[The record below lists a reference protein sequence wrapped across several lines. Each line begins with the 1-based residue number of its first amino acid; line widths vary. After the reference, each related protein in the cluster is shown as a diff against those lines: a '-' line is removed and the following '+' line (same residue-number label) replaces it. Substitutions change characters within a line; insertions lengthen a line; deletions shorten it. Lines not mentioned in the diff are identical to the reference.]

1 MRIVNKKLKNYM
13 LYLLSATILVV
24 FSFGIIFSNNV
35 FAKDDDEQIEPV
47 MPEQVRIDSDQW
59 ASDKEK
65 EAQKNGDEPA
75 ESGKNAALEDNSVWN
90 IYAQLLMTTKSNDD
104 KEEAEKEKSKN
115 PIHRA
120 YDGATAGIMGDGG
133 ITLNFPYNKMNSD
146 ANKIRKQTSKE
157 EKDNAGSQMASFLST
172 YSSYG
177 YIDTNSGQKQ
187 LNDAGNKVSGGFK
200 NFFGIIVAFAL
211 VINFVMNKILDW
223 LVYALVD
230 LNPLTLLGLGNVQI
244 SENNPVAKAIKGLFD
259 SIGLGDTFEKVQQIG
274 FMIIALMF
282 IFGVVWAITSGDVR
296 KAKTRSKKWLVR
308 LFVSALGIPLLLF
321 VTKDLG
327 NQIKD
332 MREMNTNN
340 DNIVSQYI
348 LNTRGWAASSNL
360 SPSGL
365 EGYEFPNA
373 TAKTNY
379 IDKDFDPIRSRKL
392 IKGINKH
399 TYDTLYPGESKESGF
414 DLLNK
419 WMANDSF
426 GVNTY
431 IGDIN
436 RADLNKDEVLPAF
449 ENYKETFG
457 KKGNEPKLSD
467 IEYSMWSATQ
477 NYDKELRDVNSKNF
491 KKDSNVGVRDN
502 NSFSTQ
508 TVVLLLQSALD
519 NNQAEFYANNLGP
532 TGAQGSLKNVTTVK
546 TNWQEVTMPGDGTFG
561 VIGSYVGLG
570 AHAVSYSIIT
580 IAAIMGLLTVS
591 LLEAIVRAAKNIW
604 ATFWHGD
611 GYAFLSLAG
620 IVGAGFVSV
629 TIAFKVATWF
639 TEIIDWAAKVT
650 SEVTGGGIPS
660 GFIEILANLI
670 MIILAIVLGFGR
682 KVGKTNYP
690 PIKFIMSIPYQ
701 IAFDYDD
708 KIKML
713 SGKDNTDFKGAF
725 SEFGH
730 AFKSGGRA
738 NLQDLGNHGKAYGRA
753 TVGAAQG
760 AGIGVGQSIRRKGG
774 LRNFGIPD
782 ARKAAG
788 DAIIGTKYGFNNA
801 FEQPTKNAAT
811 TTKEQLDNRSATNGE
826 LDNSQVSDRQGRQT
840 SLNNV
845 SIGDDGNGVEDG
857 KNVDRNN
864 LKGYR
869 EESTDNNTSKK
880 RVNNLGYS
888 RQSDRQDKD
897 STKNE
902 NSSMIKDTAKEEATG
917 VAVGFAAESAG
928 VSKDTVDAA
937 SGASDVASGAKQI
950 NTMSK
955 SERSKIP
962 SQNKIN
968 SGDKKNNVIEEKDKT
983 TNRSSSHRSKQNT
996 DASQITSTHT
1006 SRSGSTHNSN
1016 VNNSGRPTRTTK
1028 ANVSEKPRTEKNNSS
1043 HTNNHTPKRRRRAT
1057 EQVSSKNSSQTPI
1070 RNKQNTKVNK
1080 TSSSNKSSR
1089 PVRSETKQTSQK
1101 SSVKRENVKTKENK
1115 QTRTTKKTS
1124 TRRNRTSNFKEEKN
1138 TENTYNRNIRRRK
1151 KK

>member
-1 MRIVNKKLKNYM
+1 MNRKIKNYI
-13 LYLLSATILVV
+13 LYLLSVTILIT
-24 FSFGIIFSNNV
+24 FSFGIIFSKDV
-35 FAKDDDEQIEPV
+35 FAKDDDDTYTPV
-47 MPEQVRIDSDQW
+47 MPEQVRIDSDKW

-65 EAQKNGDEPA
+65 EAQKNGDEPT

-104 KEEAEKEKSKN
+104 KEKEEKEKSKN

-187 LNDAGNKVSGGFK
+187 LSDAGSKVSGGFK

-211 VINFVMNKILDW
+211 VISFVMNKILDW

-230 LNPLTLLGLGNVQI
+230 LNPLTLLGLGDVKI
-244 SENNPVAKAIKGLFD
+244 SEDNPVAKAIKGLFD
-259 SIGLGDTFEKVQQIG
+259 SLGFGDVFEKVQQIG

-296 KAKTRSKKWLVR
+296 KAKTRSRKWLVR

-321 VTKDLG
+321 VAKDLG
-327 NQIKD
+327 SQIKD

-379 IDKDFDPIRSRKL
+379 IDKDFDPVRSRKL
-392 IKGINKH
+392 IKGINKN
-399 TYDTLYPGESKESGF
+399 TYETLYPGENKDSGF

-436 RADLNKDEVLPAF
+436 RADLNKDGVLPAF

-457 KKGNEPKLSD
+457 KNGNEPKLSD

-491 KKDSNVGVRDN
+491 KKDSDVGVRDN

-580 IAAIMGLLTVS
+580 IAAIMGLLTIS

-604 ATFWHGD
+604 ATLWHGD

-620 IVGAGFVSV
+620 IVGAGFVSS
-629 TIAFKVATWF
+629 TIAFKIATWF
-639 TEIIDWAAKVT
+639 TEVIDWAAKVT

-660 GFIEILANLI
+660 GFIEILANLV

-730 AFKSGGRA
+730 AFKNGGRA
-738 NLQDLGNHGKAYGRA
+738 NLQDMGNHGKAYGRA

-774 LRNFGIPD
+774 LKNFGIPD

-788 DAIIGTKYGFNNA
+788 DAIVGTKYGFNNA
-801 FEQPTKNAAT
+801 FEQPTKNAAV
-811 TTKEQLDNRSATNGE
+811 TTKEQLENRSASNEE
-826 LDNSQVSDRQGRQT
+826 LDNGQASDRKGKQT

-864 LKGYR
+864 LKGY
-869 EESTDNNTSKK
+869 EEVSEE
-880 RVNNLGYS
+880 RVNNSGHS
-888 RQSDRQDKD
+888 RQSDRQSKD
-897 STKNE
+897 SMKNE

-917 VAVGFAAESAG
+917 AAVGFAAESAG

-937 SGASDVASGAKQI
+937 SGASDVVSGAKQT

-955 SERSKIP
+955 SERSKLP
-962 SQNKIN
+962 SQNKV
-968 SGDKKNNVIEEKDKT
+968 STEGKKNSAVENQETT
-983 TNRSSSHRSKQNT
+983 TNSSNHRRKRST
-996 DASQITSTHT
+996 DASQVTSTQT
-1006 SRSGSTHNSN
+1006 SRSRN
-1016 VNNSGRPTRTTK
+1016 VNSSSGSGSGRPRRNTNENIDR
-1028 ANVSEKPRTEKNNSS
+1028 NSRVNKNNSS
-1043 HTNNHTPKRRRRAT
+1043 QVGSNAPKRRRRAT
-1057 EQVSSKNSSQTPI
+1057 EQASSSSSSQTPV
-1070 RNKQNTKVNK
+1070 RKKQETKVNRS
-1080 TSSSNKSSR
+1080 SSSNKSSNR
-1089 PVRSETKQTSQK
+1089 PVKTETKQSTQTPSTK
-1101 SSVKRENVKTKENK
+1101 KENVRTKENK

-1124 TRRNRTSNFKEEKN
+1124 TRRSRTSNFKEESN